1 MRRCIYDEEDVK
13 GLKIIQPMD
22 KIIELIN
29 HHGYTT
35 HDLVKGLS
43 DLVTK
48 QYEKDK
54 VSKMF
59 DEAACTLLR
68 QSVIVTP
75 KNNFNLR
82 EIEFYLYDE
91 VLHPDS
97 YAHKNKRQLEFG
109 EWYFHRFK
117 DIEPFLKSNRN
128 GVDITFGNKEKG
140 IYGGILI
147 RKIENAETKELI
159 VGINKVA
166 RELIYSI
173 GRENVNNI
181 ALGKGQLAFDKEQL
195 LYLKVGNPNFSK
207 AIFKTQRY
215 GLTFKNEETAKQYY
229 KAQYCYYNHDLNT
242 NTITEVKPGV

>member
-1 MRRCIYDEEDVK
+1 MSRFIYDDEDVK

-22 KIIELIN
+22 KEQKD
-29 HHGYTT
+29 HHGYSNP
-35 HDLVKGLS
+35 DLAKGLS
-43 DLVTK
+43 DLAT
-48 QYEKDK
+48 QRYGIDN
-54 VSKMF
+54 VSKVF
-59 DEAACTLLR
+59 DQLAVTLLR
-68 QSVIVTP
+68 QTVIVTP

-97 YAHKNKRQLEFG
+97 YAHKNKRQSEFG
-109 EWYFHRFK
+109 EWYFHRFT

-140 IYGGILI
+140 IYGGVLI
-147 RKIENAETKELI
+147 RKIENVKTKELV

-166 RELIYSI
+166 RKLIDNI

-181 ALGKGQLAFDKEQL
+181 ALGNGQLAFDKEQL
-195 LYLKVGNPNFSK
+195 LHLKVGNPNFSK
-207 AIFKTQRY
+207 SIYKTQRY
-215 GLTFKNEETAKQYY
+215 GLTFKNEETANQYY

-242 NTITEVKPGV
+242 NTITQVKSGI